1 MVDMRRHL
9 RRWLNDTE
17 LVRLGGRYEG
27 VIESVVEERVRNRF
41 TAQRE
46 LVPVIV
52 FDDGWRIIPN
62 LSMRTVLIEIFGA
75 QSDEW
80 IGRRLTIFR
89 RRIEQ
94 RDRVTGDIRER
105 FHKAIYVSDPHSLT
119 PIGGRRVNDHYAAAR
134 PAADE
139 IFDDV

>member
-17 LVRLGGRYEG
+17 LIRRGGRYEG
-27 VIESVVEERVRNRF
+27 IIENVLEETVRNRF

-46 LVPVIV
+46 QVPVIV
-52 FDDGWRIIPN
+52 FADGWRIIPN
-62 LSMRTVLIEIFGA
+62 LSMRTELIEIFGP

-80 IGRRLTIFR
+80 LGRRLTIFR

-94 RDRVTGDIRER
+94 RDRTTGEIRER
-105 FHKAIYVSDPHSLT
+105 FQKAIYVPDRHAREPLGDC
-119 PIGGRRVNDHYAAAR
+119 INDFNPAAIT
-134 PAADE
+134 ADE
-139 IFDDV
+139 IFDHE